1 MVTEIYHNMDLV
13 TVTCN
18 RDFQFML
25 LQAESIQK
33 FLEPCHHWI
42 VINEY
47 EDLDVEKWQNALSKF
62 YTKHT
67 FKILTPD
74 NFKINSLPHLRW
86 HAQQYFKLAISTL
99 LNQDYLILDTK
110 SFFIRPNNLDE
121 WIDTMGSGI
130 LHKFGES
137 IDGPPWEGI
146 SLHYSKVFNT
156 EPLTHF
162 LFNVPFKVNIDIL
175 KKYNRTRNL
184 MDDLYPSKDIL
195 NSYFESSG
203 KQLFPSEFILYSY
216 LAREHFNDYKHKDR
230 SFLYVVPAHV
240 RNKNEI
246 EILAEIIRKV
256 LSTSSNKN
264 INTFAF
270 HPLIFNSLT
279 NTHIRYINN
288 WLNKLGFE
296 FQFEY
301 NLS

>member
-1 MVTEIYHNMDLV
+1 MDLV

-47 EDLDVEKWQNALSKF
+47 EELDTNRWHHALSKF

-74 NFKINSLPHLRW
+74 DFKINSLPHRKW

-99 LNQDYLILDTK
+99 INQDYLILDTK
-110 SFFIRPNNLDE
+110 SFFIRPTKLDE
-121 WIDTMGSGI
+121 WNDTMGSGI

-137 IDGPPWEGI
+137 IDGPPWEDI
-146 SLHYSKVFNT
+146 SLHYSKIFNT

-175 KKYNRTRNL
+175 KKYNKTRNL
-184 MDDLYPSKDIL
+184 MADLYPSGDIL
-195 NSYFESSG
+195 KSYFESTG

-216 LAREHFNDYKHKDR
+216 IARDHFDNYKQKER
-230 SFLYVVPAHV
+230 SFLYVVPANV
-240 RNKNEI
+240 KNKNDI
-246 EILAEIIRKV
+246 QILAEVMRKI
-256 LSTSSNKN
+256 LSSEQNTM
-264 INTFAF
+264 ITTFAF
-270 HPLIFNSLT
+270 HPLIFNSLS
-279 NTHIRYINN
+279 NMHIKHINK
-288 WLNKLGFE
+288 WLNNLGLT
-296 FQFEY
+296 FQFDY
-301 NLS
+301 KLT